1 MSKEFDVE
9 QGLSRLQEINT
20 KLSEGDLPL
29 GEAMKLYKE
38 GVELA
43 NKCKE
48 NLYNKGREEM
58 KLNHLNAAFEIYTVL
73 GDYKK
78 SSQLLNVV
86 VDTGTKNLLLAQRN
100 VHGAQRIKTVHPA
113 HHGRD

>member
-1 MSKEFDVE
+1 VTPHKEKRMSKEFDVE

-48 NLYNKGREEM
+48 NLEGVKT
-58 KLNHLNAAFEIYTVL
+58 EIKVINGEVSL
-73 GDYKK
+73 
-78 SSQLLNVV
+78 
-86 VDTGTKNLLLAQRN
+86 
-100 VHGAQRIKTVHPA
+100 
-113 HHGRD
+113 